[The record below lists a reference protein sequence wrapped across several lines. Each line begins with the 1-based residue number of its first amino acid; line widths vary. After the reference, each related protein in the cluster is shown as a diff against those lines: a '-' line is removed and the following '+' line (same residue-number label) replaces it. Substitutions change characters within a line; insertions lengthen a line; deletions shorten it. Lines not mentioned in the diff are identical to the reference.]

1 MNDFPLSESDIFCVK
16 LMIAIAILGELRI
29 AELHV
34 DLFLYGPLL
43 PKLLKFGKN
52 YQNPSNQ
59 SFLIA
64 KQLSTWRKVIW
75 MRQIIWSMSKRSFWI
90 LKSILGNSEYRLLRI

>member
-59 SFLIA
+59 NTKIVRPLVLLLMISLL
-64 KQLSTWRKVIW
+64 LSKLASLG
-75 MRQIIWSMSKRSFWI
+75 MLQIF
-90 LKSILGNSEYRLLRI
+90 